1 MGACRRTSNRQEHK
15 ITQRAGP
22 EQDTIFHLHVTAC
35 RRRGS
40 HRQDQRLAWVASRGQ
55 GTSCSSS
62 FVSKVLGAN
71 YKTANNFLPVAQKFT
86 MCNDRKQP
94 LNLPVMRM
102 RVWIRHVY
110 CINMI
115 IGIYTDHT
123 VMGKDIDTPVRLKRA
138 TRSEADTLEEECS
151 RTRLGQVERPPHL
164 NGVIYWSNQAAFH
177 LGHGNHC
184 SHCNNRMGAVWHA
197 ILHIILI

>member
-15 ITQRAGP
+15 IIQRAGP

-40 HRQDQRLAWVASRGQ
+40 HRQDERLAWVASRGQ

-71 YKTANNFLPVAQKFT
+71 YKRANNFLPVAHKFT
-86 MCNDRKQP
+86 MCTDRKQP

-110 CINMI
+110 CGFLCLLLLAKNIVRDRPLACIN
-115 IGIYTDHT
+115 
-123 VMGKDIDTPVRLKRA
+123 
-138 TRSEADTLEEECS
+138 TRQ
-151 RTRLGQVERPPHL
+151 RVWLGRDSQCINL
-164 NGVIYWSNQAAFH
+164 YGS
-177 LGHGNHC
+177 L
-184 SHCNNRMGAVWHA
+184 
-197 ILHIILI
+197 

>member
-40 HRQDQRLAWVASRGQ
+40 HCQDERLAWVASRGQ

-71 YKTANNFLPVAQKFT
+71 CKRANNFLPVAHKFT
-86 MCNDRKQP
+86 MCTDRKQP

-102 RVWIRHVY
+102 RMWIRHVY
-110 CINMI
+110 CHHQYIKILVVCVSVCVCVRDGCGCAFTNFRFVCKI
-115 IGIYTDHT
+115 IT
-123 VMGKDIDTPVRLKRA
+123 
-138 TRSEADTLEEECS
+138 CS
-151 RTRLGQVERPPHL
+151 
-164 NGVIYWSNQAAFH
+164 
-177 LGHGNHC
+177 
-184 SHCNNRMGAVWHA
+184 
-197 ILHIILI
+197 

>member
-1 MGACRRTSNRQEHK
+1 MSLSYIKILVVRLSVRNGNGCGFSLKLFILGLQRAARYVRHATVGACHHTSNRQEHK

-40 HRQDQRLAWVASRGQ
+40 HRKDQRLAWVASRGQ

-86 MCNDRKQP
+86 MCTDRKQP

-102 RVWIRHVY
+102 RVGITQ
-110 CINMI
+110 
-115 IGIYTDHT
+115 IG
-123 VMGKDIDTPVRLKRA
+123 MM
-138 TRSEADTLEEECS
+138 LES
-151 RTRLGQVERPPHL
+151 MQ
-164 NGVIYWSNQAAFH
+164 
-177 LGHGNHC
+177 GHQE
-184 SHCNNRMGAVWHA
+184 
-197 ILHIILI
+197 